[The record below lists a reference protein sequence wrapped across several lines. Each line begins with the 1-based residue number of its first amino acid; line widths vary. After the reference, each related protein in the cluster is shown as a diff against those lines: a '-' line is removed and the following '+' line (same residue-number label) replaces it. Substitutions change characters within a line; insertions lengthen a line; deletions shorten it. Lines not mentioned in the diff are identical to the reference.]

1 MSEEVLNMV
10 KVATARGGAVL
21 WALLFT
27 AFLLSFFVVRAADAS
42 PSAGVRVVA
51 TAKNPTLKKTI
62 LGTRRGLTLYSL
74 SVERRGKFICTDS
87 QCLSFWHPLVIAKG
101 AKPLGA
107 PKLGTVKRPDGR
119 TQVTYRGGPLYTFYL
134 DRKRGDVKGEG
145 FKDVGVW
152 HAASP
157 STKTTTTTPPPPY
170 GGGYGGGYR

>member
-1 MSEEVLNMV
+1 MS
-10 KVATARGGAVL
+10 KVATVPRRAVL
-21 WALLFT
+21 PALLVT
-27 AFLLSFFVVRAADAS
+27 ALLVSFFVVRAAQANAN
-42 PSAGVRVVA
+42 AGIRIVA

-62 LGTRRGLTLYSL
+62 LVTRKGLTLYSL

-101 AKPLGA
+101 KKPLGA

-119 TQVTYRGGPLYTFYL
+119 MQVTFSGGPLYTFYL

-152 HAASP
+152 HAAST
-157 STKTTTTTPPPPY
+157 SSKTTTTTPSPPPY
-170 GGGYGGGYR
+170 GGGYGGGGY

>member
-1 MSEEVLNMV
+1 MS
-10 KVATARGGAVL
+10 KVATIRRGAVVS
-21 WALLFT
+21 ALLT
-27 AFLLSFFVVRAADAS
+27 IALLISFFVVRAASAS
-42 PSAGVRVVA
+42 TNAGIRVVA

-62 LGTRRGLTLYSL
+62 LVTPKGRTLYSL

-101 AKPLGA
+101 KKPLGA

-119 TQVTYRGGPLYTFYL
+119 IQVTFRGGPLYTFYL

-152 HAASP
+152 HAAST
-157 STKTTTTTPPPPY
+157 SASTTTTTPSPPPY
-170 GGGYGGGYR
+170 GGGYGGGGY